1 MPVSR
6 EVYSVKV
13 QMVLACIPIID
24 LWAAYRIEKLR
35 VWILLYAGM
44 ILVGFMVNPTG
55 EDITGAVIGFLIG
68 LGISLQGVL
77 GWIFVLITILCVWSC
92 INRLRSALKE

>member
-35 VWILLYAGM
+35 VWLLLYAGM

-55 EDITGAVIGFLIG
+55 EDIAGAVIGFLIG
-68 LGISLQGVL
+68 LGAALFL
-77 GWIFVLITILCVWSC
+77 MRYLTIEW
-92 INRLRSALKE
+92 NRKIKPDGNLDNFT

>member
-35 VWILLYAGM
+35 VWLLLWTGLILLSFTINPEGEYNAGIAIN
-44 ILVGFMVNPTG
+44 IL
-55 EDITGAVIGFLIG
+55 IGFGAALF
-68 LGISLQGVL
+68 LMRYL
-77 GWIFVLITILCVWSC
+77 TIEW
-92 INRLRSALKE
+92 NRKIKPDGNLDNFT

>member
-44 ILVGFMVNPTG
+44 ILVGFIVNPTG
-55 EDITGAVIGFLIG
+55 EDIAGAVVGFLIG
-68 LGISLQGVL
+68 LGAALFL
-77 GWIFVLITILCVWSC
+77 MRYLTIEW
-92 INRLRSALKE
+92 NRKIKPDRNLDNFT

>member
-6 EVYSVKV
+6 EIYSVKV

-35 VWILLYAGM
+35 VWLLFWTGLILL
-44 ILVGFMVNPTG
+44 GFTINPESKYDVEMV
-55 EDITGAVIGFLIG
+55 IHVLIGF
-68 LGISLQGVL
+68 GIALFL
-77 GWIFVLITILCVWSC
+77 MRYLTIEW
-92 INRLRSALKE
+92 NRKIKPDSNLDNFT

>member
-1 MPVSR
+1 LPVSR

-35 VWILLYAGM
+35 VWLLLYAGM

-55 EDITGAVIGFLIG
+55 EDIAGAVIGFLIG
-68 LGISLQGVL
+68 LGAALFL
-77 GWIFVLITILCVWSC
+77 MRYLTIEW
-92 INRLRSALKE
+92 NRKIKPDGNLDNFT

>member
-1 MPVSR
+1 
-6 EVYSVKV
+6 
-13 QMVLACIPIID
+13 MVLACIPIID

-55 EDITGAVIGFLIG
+55 EDIAGAVIGFLIG
-68 LGISLQGVL
+68 LGAALFL
-77 GWIFVLITILCVWSC
+77 MRYLTIEW
-92 INRLRSALKE
+92 NRKIKPDGNLDNFT